1 MKAFNWGHKI
11 GLLYTA
17 FVVGMLFMAYK
28 SSQQKFDL
36 VQTDYYAAEIKY
48 QEVIDASERSK
59 ALGGNLIV
67 KFEKDSV
74 KILLPVLFNGSKVK
88 GKLHLYYPADKQQDQ
103 NFDFETINASAAF
116 KIGQYKKGNYTIK
129 LGLIKSGVAYY
140 YEQKINL

>member
-11 GLLYTA
+11 ALLYTA

-36 VQTDYYAAEIKY
+36 VQTDYYAAELKY

-74 KILLPVLFNGSKVK
+74 KVLLPVLFNGLKVK
-88 GKLHLYYPADKQQDQ
+88 GKLHLYYPADQQQDRH
-103 NFDFETINASAAF
+103 FDFETVNGAVAF
-116 KIGQYKKGNYTIK
+116 KSLGQKKGYYKVK
-129 LGLIKSGVAYY
+129 LDLLQSGIAYY
-140 YEQKINL
+140 YEQKIEL

>member
-1 MKAFNWGHKI
+1 MKTFNWGHKI
-11 GLLYTA
+11 AFLYTA

-36 VQTDYYAAEIKY
+36 VQKDYYAAELKY

-74 KILLPVLFNGSKVK
+74 KILLPVLFKGSKVK
-88 GKLHLYYPADKQQDQ
+88 GKLLLYCPADQQQDIHL
-103 NFDFETINASAAF
+103 DFETVNGAVAF
-116 KIGQYKKGNYTIK
+116 KSLGQKKGYYKIK
-129 LGLIKSGVAYY
+129 LDLLQSGITYY
-140 YEQKINL
+140 YEQKIAL